1 MAYGKHST
9 DENLRQGCL
18 AGDRLAQK
26 ELYRRYYGKLLGIPM
41 RYTRDREEAT
51 AILNQAFLTI
61 FNGLGNY
68 REEGSFQGWM
78 STITFRTTMDHLRY
92 EQRYRERISLEAR
105 DVADI
110 NSIAEENLATEE
122 LFEIIQRLPDHL
134 RVVFSL
140 YVIEGYK
147 HEEITHLLGITLS
160 TSKWRLAKARETLQS
175 WLGQLYNQKG
185 RSA

>member
-51 AILNQAFLTI
+51 AVLNQAFLTI
-61 FNGLGNY
+61 FNGLEKY
-68 REEGSFQGWM
+68 REEGSFHGWM

-110 NSIAEENLATEE
+110 NSIAEKNLATEE

>member
-1 MAYGKHST
+1 MSYGKHST
-9 DENLRQGCL
+9 EENLRQGCL

-26 ELYRRYYGKLLGIPM
+26 ELYRRFYGKLLGIPM
-41 RYTRDREEAT
+41 RYTRDKEEAT

-61 FNGLGNY
+61 FNGLGKY
-68 REEGSFQGWM
+68 REVGSFQGWM
-78 STITFRTTMDHLRY
+78 ATITFRTTMDHLRY
-92 EQRYRERISLEAR
+92 EQRYRERISLEAKEVPIMR
-105 DVADI
+105 
-110 NSIAEENLATEE
+110 SKAEENLAVEE
-122 LFEIIQRLPDHL
+122 LIQIIQRLPDHL

-147 HEEITHLLGITLS
+147 HEEITNLLGITLS

>member
-1 MAYGKHST
+1 MSYGKHST
-9 DENLRQGCL
+9 EENLRQGCL

-41 RYTRDREEAT
+41 RYTRDKDEAT

-61 FNGLGNY
+61 FNALDKY

-92 EQRYRERISLEAR
+92 EQRYRERISLESKEMPSFR
-105 DVADI
+105 NV
-110 NSIAEENLATEE
+110 AEENLATEE
-122 LFEIIQRLPDHL
+122 LFQIIQRLPDHL

>member
-1 MAYGKHST
+1 MTYGKHST
-9 DENLRQGCL
+9 EENLRQGCL

-41 RYTRDREEAT
+41 RYTRDKEEAT

-61 FNGLGNY
+61 FNALDKY

-92 EQRYRERISLEAR
+92 EQRYRERISLESKEMPDMR
-105 DVADI
+105 
-110 NSIAEENLATEE
+110 SKAEENLATEE
-122 LFEIIQRLPDHL
+122 IFRVIQRLPDHL

-147 HEEITHLLGITLS
+147 HEEITNLLGITLS